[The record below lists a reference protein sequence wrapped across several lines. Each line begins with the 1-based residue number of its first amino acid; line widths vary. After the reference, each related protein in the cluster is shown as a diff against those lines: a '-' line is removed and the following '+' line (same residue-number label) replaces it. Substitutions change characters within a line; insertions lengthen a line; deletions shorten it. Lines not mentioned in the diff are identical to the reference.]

1 MYTMDITEKL
11 DRLEEHKQKV
21 EKMEVIGKW
30 NKMIRGMLWK
40 YNKVQAKQDK
50 LQRMLILGKW
60 NILTRRMVGLHVN
73 QARWGKLILKMYAQ
87 KGEEFGLNIKQSFK
101 TETLLQRL

>member
-1 MYTMDITEKL
+1 
-11 DRLEEHKQKV
+11 
-21 EKMEVIGKW
+21 
-30 NKMIRGMLWK
+30 
-40 YNKVQAKQDK
+40 
-50 LQRMLILGKW
+50 MLILGNW

-101 TETLLQRL
+101 TETLLQRLQSK